1 MAQRF
6 VCLGN
11 SFKEGGRCL
20 AGILLDANN
29 NPIFENQKPKWIRP
43 ICETPHGE
51 VPNCIAVPFQ
61 LLDIIEINNITPH
74 PDLYQTENVLFNNST
89 LRKIGVF
96 EKNKLNNIC
105 ENRKYIFKTRYPS
118 LSEEVVQELDYSLM
132 LIKPTSFEV
141 IEKVYEDR
149 SNPQQRMVFSY
160 NGFTYD
166 FSITDPVFLRN
177 YQANP
182 DIVQNIKN
190 VILSL
195 SVGVKFPATNRYYK
209 LVAGVIIMESAEI
222 SSNTNSTD
230 YLDDLPF

>member
-1 MAQRF
+1 
-6 VCLGN
+6 LGN

-20 AGILLDANN
+20 AGILLDKNN
-29 NPIFENQKPKWIRP
+29 NPIIENEKPKWIRP
-43 ICETPHGE
+43 ICTTPHGE

-61 LLDIIEINNITPH
+61 LLDIIEIDNIVPH
-74 PDLYQTENVLFNNST
+74 PDLYQTENVLFDTRS
-89 LRKIGVF
+89 LRKEGVF
-96 EKNKLNNIC
+96 DKNRLNQIC
-105 ENRKYIFKTRYPS
+105 EDKRYIFKTRYPS

-149 SNPQQRMVFSY
+149 NNPQQRMVFSY

-177 YQANP
+177 YQANASFTE
-182 DIVQNIKN
+182 DIQN

-209 LVAGVIIMESAEI
+209 LVAGVIIMDNA
-222 SSNTNSTD
+222 D
-230 YLDDLPF
+230 